1 MKHDIIPTLFLI
13 ILFLGAHIIGLFIV
27 KNYLPVEG
35 ELPLGIQRPEVEEET
50 SYLPLI
56 TALLIATALA
66 LILIKFRAVRI
77 WKTWFFLS
85 VAIAL
90 LIAFA
95 AFLPQIV
102 ALILA
107 LIFSALKTFRPAVIT
122 HNFTE
127 LFIYGGL
134 AGLFVPILGVSSIII
149 LLILVSVYDMV
160 AVWKTKHM
168 ISMAKFQAKSKM
180 FAGLMIPYKPS
191 HLGKYEAA
199 AVSSEGKPKYRE
211 AVLGG
216 GDIAFPLLFS
226 GVMLKNFGFLP
237 ALITSFTAAIALFLL
252 LFFADKKKFY
262 PAMPFITAGSLI
274 GYFIVWL
281 SF

>member
-13 ILFLGAHIIGLFIV
+13 ILFLGAHIIGLLIV
-27 KNYLPVEG
+27 ENYLPVEG

-56 TALLIATALA
+56 TALLMATALA
-66 LILIKFRAVRI
+66 LVLIKFRAVKI

-95 AFLPQIV
+95 AFLPQLV

-149 LLILVSVYDMV
+149 LLILVSVYDMI

-180 FAGLMIPYKPS
+180 FAGLMIPYKSS
-191 HLGKYEAA
+191 HLEKYQAA
-199 AVSSEGKPKYRE
+199 AVSSEGKSGYRE

>member
-1 MKHDIIPTLFLI
+1 MKHDIIPTLLII
-13 ILFLGAHIIGLFIV
+13 ILFLGAHVIGLFIV
-27 KNYLPVEG
+27 KSYLPTEDF
-35 ELPLGIQRPEVEEET
+35 PLGIQKPDIEEEK

-56 TALLIATALA
+56 TALLIATVLA
-66 LILIKFRAVRI
+66 LILIRFRAVRI

-85 VAIAL
+85 ISVAL

-95 AFLPQIV
+95 AFLPQLV
-102 ALILA
+102 ALFLA
-107 LIFSALKTFRPAVIT
+107 LIFSALKVFRPSVIT

-134 AGLFVPILGVSSIII
+134 AGLFVPVLGISSIII
-149 LLILVSVYDMV
+149 LLILVSVYDMI

-180 FAGLMIPYKPS
+180 FAGLMIPYKPAHFEAS
-191 HLGKYEAA
+191 SAA
-199 AVSSEGKPKYRE
+199 ALSSEGKTKYRE

-226 GVMLKNFGFLP
+226 GVMLKKFGFFP
-237 ALITSFTAAIALFLL
+237 ALITSLTAAIALFFLL
-252 LFFADKKKFY
+252 AYADKKKFY